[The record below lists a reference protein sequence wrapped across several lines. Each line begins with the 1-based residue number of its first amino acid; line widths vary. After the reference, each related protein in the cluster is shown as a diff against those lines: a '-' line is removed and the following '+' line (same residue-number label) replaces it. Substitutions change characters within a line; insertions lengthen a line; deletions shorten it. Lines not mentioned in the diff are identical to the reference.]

1 MVVLNVYYSGEYV
14 MDYVRELENTLLDK
28 VKKEEGNVKY
38 DFYQSISN
46 PNEVLLLEVWSNQE
60 TMNQHQNSD
69 NMIKIK
75 ELKQKYQLN
84 TRIEKYMKE
93 ERQ

>member
-1 MVVLNVYYSGEYV
+1 MIVLNVFYSGEYV
-14 MDYVRELENTLLDK
+14 KDYVMEMENSLVDK
-28 VKKEEGNVKY
+28 VKEEEGNITY
-38 DFYQSISN
+38 DFYQSVSN
-46 PNEVLLLEVWSNQE
+46 PNEVLLVEIWSNQE
-60 TMNQHQNSD
+60 TMNQHQISD

-84 TRIEKYMKE
+84 TRIEKYIKE